1 METYFYS
8 SANGQTYSGAQML
21 GLFGINVETTDL
33 SILNYR
39 GFYPVQDTSP
49 NFDTMLYNPT
59 YTWSIVAIPGGQGA
73 ERVYTP
79 VPKPLP
85 EAKANGSQEE
95 KDRAN
100 QAESQIV
107 LESGFSNEVL
117 TGVASQ
123 DPLARPAQFQDVLD
137 TMAVVSDNLDANL
150 TAIDAATTVD
160 EINNIV
166 NKPTGT
172 LFTGRG
178 GGLGPLDLNVSYYTA
193 FNSVSM
199 SESETEL
206 FVPGTSTVIPYGSG
220 GPGQFDSMGNCF
232 AVGDYLLQIRE
243 SATGMVIAEFE
254 CPLAPAGVEV
264 AF

>member
-1 METYFYS
+1 
-8 SANGQTYSGAQML
+8 
-21 GLFGINVETTDL
+21 
-33 SILNYR
+33 
-39 GFYPVQDTSP
+39 
-49 NFDTMLYNPT
+49 
-59 YTWSIVAIPGGQGA
+59 
-73 ERVYTP
+73 
-79 VPKPLP
+79 
-85 EAKANGSQEE
+85 
-95 KDRAN
+95 
-100 QAESQIV
+100 
-107 LESGFSNEVL
+107 
-117 TGVASQ
+117 
-123 DPLARPAQFQDVLD
+123 
-137 TMAVVSDNLDANL
+137 MAVVSDNLDANL